1 ISGCKADTVI
11 AKLGFDNSFRV
22 EAFGFTGGFWILWND
37 DIGVEILNVHSQF
50 IYMRIWVIH
59 MHISF
64 LCTIVYASRHCS
76 STAQLWDKLSEI
88 STVAQE
94 PWLIVGDFIANL
106 SGDEQKGGSDM

>member
-37 DIGVEILNVHSQF
+37 DIGVEILNVHS
-50 IYMRIWVIH
+50 H
-59 MHISF
+59 
-64 LCTIVYASRHCS
+64 SR
-76 STAQLWDKLSEI
+76 AQLWDKLSEI

-94 PWLIVGDFIANL
+94 PWLIVGDFIAIL
-106 SGDEQKGGSDM
+106 SGDEQKG

>member
-1 ISGCKADTVI
+1 
-11 AKLGFDNSFRV
+11 V
-22 EAFGFTGGFWILWND
+22 EAFGLTRGFWILWND

-64 LCTIVYASRHCS
+64 LCTIVHASRHCS
-76 STAQLWDKLSEI
+76 SRAQLWDKLSEI

-94 PWLIVGDFIANL
+94 PWLIAGDFIAIL
-106 SGDEQKGGSDM
+106 SGDEQKG